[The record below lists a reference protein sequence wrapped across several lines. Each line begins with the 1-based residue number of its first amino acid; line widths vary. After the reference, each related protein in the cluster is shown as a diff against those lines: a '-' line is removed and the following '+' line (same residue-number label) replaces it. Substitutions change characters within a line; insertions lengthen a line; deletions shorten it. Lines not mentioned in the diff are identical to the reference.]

1 MKKLFMAAVV
11 LVGGFIQANAADK
24 DLPLPTDQKFVV
36 NAVGCTIC
44 ETKLADIAIQRA
56 TNPEVKQL
64 AQKLKV
70 EHGQCLKQLMT
81 LAATH
86 KLAVVEGLEKEHQA
100 TVDRLSKLEGK
111 AFDQEYVKGVIERHE
126 KGILSCDGQIKDGK
140 SADITTFCKD
150 AMPKIKEHL
159 EAARKV
165 QSEIK

>member
-1 MKKLFMAAVV
+1 MCFATSAFFCFSVFRIGPRRTGAAIGCVSNLFFSRKENVMKKLFMAAVV

-86 KLAVVEGLEKEHQA
+86 
-100 TVDRLSKLEGK
+100 
-111 AFDQEYVKGVIERHE
+111 
-126 KGILSCDGQIKDGK
+126 
-140 SADITTFCKD
+140 
-150 AMPKIKEHL
+150 
-159 EAARKV
+159 
-165 QSEIK
+165 